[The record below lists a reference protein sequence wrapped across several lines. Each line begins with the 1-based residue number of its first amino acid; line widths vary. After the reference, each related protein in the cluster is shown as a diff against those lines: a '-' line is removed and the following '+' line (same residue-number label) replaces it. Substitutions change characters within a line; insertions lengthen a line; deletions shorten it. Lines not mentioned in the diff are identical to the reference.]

1 MKEKEIIDY
10 EQEYYNLLYENRKC
24 KRKIKELEEE
34 SEQKQNK
41 KENLFLN
48 KEKFQKLEEE
58 IYILKKYKDV
68 NIKKVLLEQISKY
81 KRE

>member
-34 SEQKQNK
+34 
-41 KENLFLN
+41 
-48 KEKFQKLEEE
+48 
-58 IYILKKYKDV
+58 IYILNKYKDV

>member
-1 MKEKEIIDY
+1 MKEKEITDY
-10 EQEYYNLLYENRKC
+10 EQEYYNLLYENRKY
-24 KRKIKELEEE
+24 KRKIKE
-34 SEQKQNK
+34 
-41 KENLFLN
+41 
-48 KEKFQKLEEE
+48 LEEE

>member
-34 SEQKQNK
+34 
-41 KENLFLN
+41 
-48 KEKFQKLEEE
+48 

-68 NIKKVLLEQISKY
+68 NIKKVLLEQISKN

>member
-24 KRKIKELEEE
+24 KRKNKELEEE
-34 SEQKQNK
+34 N
-41 KENLFLN
+41 
-48 KEKFQKLEEE
+48 
-58 IYILKKYKDV
+58 YILKKYKDV

>member
-10 EQEYYNLLYENRKC
+10 EQEYYNLLYENRNY
-24 KRKIKELEEE
+24 KRKIKE
-34 SEQKQNK
+34 
-41 KENLFLN
+41 
-48 KEKFQKLEEE
+48 LEEE

>member
-24 KRKIKELEEE
+24 KRKIKELEV
-34 SEQKQNK
+34 
-41 KENLFLN
+41 
-48 KEKFQKLEEE
+48 E

>member
-10 EQEYYNLLYENRKC
+10 EQEYYNLLYENKKC
-24 KRKIKELEEE
+24 KRKIKE
-34 SEQKQNK
+34 
-41 KENLFLN
+41 
-48 KEKFQKLEEE
+48 LEEE

-68 NIKKVLLEQISKY
+68 NIKKVLLEQISEY

>member
-34 SEQKQNK
+34 
-41 KENLFLN
+41 
-48 KEKFQKLEEE
+48 

-81 KRE
+81 KIE

>member
-1 MKEKEIIDY
+1 M
-10 EQEYYNLLYENRKC
+10 NENRKY
-24 KRKIKELEEE
+24 KRKIKE
-34 SEQKQNK
+34 
-41 KENLFLN
+41 
-48 KEKFQKLEEE
+48 LEEE

>member
-34 SEQKQNK
+34 
-41 KENLFLN
+41 
-48 KEKFQKLEEE
+48 
-58 IYILKKYKDV
+58 IYILNKYKDV
-68 NIKKVLLEQISKY
+68 KIKKVLLEQISKY

>member
-10 EQEYYNLLYENRKC
+10 EREYYNLLYENRKY
-24 KRKIKELEEE
+24 KRKIKE
-34 SEQKQNK
+34 
-41 KENLFLN
+41 
-48 KEKFQKLEEE
+48 LEEE

>member
-1 MKEKEIIDY
+1 MKEKKIIDY
-10 EQEYYNLLYENRKC
+10 EQEYYNLLYENRKY
-24 KRKIKELEEE
+24 KRKIKE
-34 SEQKQNK
+34 
-41 KENLFLN
+41 
-48 KEKFQKLEEE
+48 LEEE

>member
-10 EQEYYNLLYENRKC
+10 EQEYYNLLYENKKC
-24 KRKIKELEEE
+24 KRKIKE
-34 SEQKQNK
+34 
-41 KENLFLN
+41 
-48 KEKFQKLEEE
+48 LEEE

>member
-10 EQEYYNLLYENRKC
+10 EQEYYNLLYENRKY
-24 KRKIKELEEE
+24 KRKIKE
-34 SEQKQNK
+34 
-41 KENLFLN
+41 
-48 KEKFQKLEEE
+48 LEEE

-68 NIKKVLLEQISKY
+68 NIKKVLLEKISKY

>member
-10 EQEYYNLLYENRKC
+10 EQEYYNLLYENKKY

-34 SEQKQNK
+34 
-41 KENLFLN
+41 
-48 KEKFQKLEEE
+48 
-58 IYILKKYKDV
+58 IYILNKYKDV

>member
-10 EQEYYNLLYENRKC
+10 EQEYYNLLYENRKY
-24 KRKIKELEEE
+24 KRKIKE
-34 SEQKQNK
+34 
-41 KENLFLN
+41 
-48 KEKFQKLEEE
+48 LEEE

-68 NIKKVLLEQISKY
+68 NIIKVLLEQISKY

>member
-10 EQEYYNLLYENRKC
+10 EQEYYNLLYENRKY
-24 KRKIKELEEE
+24 KRKIKEL
-34 SEQKQNK
+34 
-41 KENLFLN
+41 
-48 KEKFQKLEEE
+48 EE

>member
-10 EQEYYNLLYENRKC
+10 EQEYYNLLYENRKY
-24 KRKIKELEEE
+24 KRKIKE
-34 SEQKQNK
+34 
-41 KENLFLN
+41 
-48 KEKFQKLEEE
+48 LEEE

-68 NIKKVLLEQISKY
+68 NIKKVLLDQISKY

>member
-34 SEQKQNK
+34 
-41 KENLFLN
+41 
-48 KEKFQKLEEE
+48 

>member
-10 EQEYYNLLYENRKC
+10 EQEYYNLLYENRKY
-24 KRKIKELEEE
+24 KRKIKE
-34 SEQKQNK
+34 
-41 KENLFLN
+41 
-48 KEKFQKLEEE
+48 LEEE

-68 NIKKVLLEQISKY
+68 NIKKVSLEQISKY

>member
-10 EQEYYNLLYENRKC
+10 EKEYYNLLYENRKC
-24 KRKIKELEEE
+24 KRKIKE
-34 SEQKQNK
+34 
-41 KENLFLN
+41 
-48 KEKFQKLEEE
+48 LEEE

>member
-10 EQEYYNLLYENRKC
+10 EQEYYNLLYENRKY
-24 KRKIKELEEE
+24 KRKIKE
-34 SEQKQNK
+34 
-41 KENLFLN
+41 
-48 KEKFQKLEEE
+48 LEEE

>member
-10 EQEYYNLLYENRKC
+10 EQEYYNLLYENRKY
-24 KRKIKELEEE
+24 KRKIKE
-34 SEQKQNK
+34 
-41 KENLFLN
+41 
-48 KEKFQKLEEE
+48 LEEE

-68 NIKKVLLEQISKY
+68 NIKKLLLEQISKY

>member
-10 EQEYYNLLYENRKC
+10 DQEYYNLLYENRKY
-24 KRKIKELEEE
+24 KRKIKE
-34 SEQKQNK
+34 
-41 KENLFLN
+41 
-48 KEKFQKLEEE
+48 LEEE

>member
-1 MKEKEIIDY
+1 MKEKKIIDY
-10 EQEYYNLLYENRKC
+10 EQEYYNLLYEDRKY
-24 KRKIKELEEE
+24 KRKIKE
-34 SEQKQNK
+34 
-41 KENLFLN
+41 
-48 KEKFQKLEEE
+48 LEEE

>member
-10 EQEYYNLLYENRKC
+10 EQEYYNLLYENRKY
-24 KRKIKELEEE
+24 KREIKE
-34 SEQKQNK
+34 
-41 KENLFLN
+41 
-48 KEKFQKLEEE
+48 LEEE

>member
-10 EQEYYNLLYENRKC
+10 EQEYYNLLYENRKY
-24 KRKIKELEEE
+24 KRKIKE
-34 SEQKQNK
+34 
-41 KENLFLN
+41 
-48 KEKFQKLEEE
+48 LEEE

-68 NIKKVLLEQISKY
+68 NIKKVLLKQISKY

>member
-1 MKEKEIIDY
+1 MIKRMKEKEIIDY
-10 EQEYYNLLYENRKC
+10 EQEYYNLLYENRKY
-24 KRKIKELEEE
+24 KRKIKE
-34 SEQKQNK
+34 
-41 KENLFLN
+41 
-48 KEKFQKLEEE
+48 LEEE

>member
-10 EQEYYNLLYENRKC
+10 EQEYYNLLYENRKY
-24 KRKIKELEEE
+24 KRKIKE
-34 SEQKQNK
+34 
-41 KENLFLN
+41 
-48 KEKFQKLEEE
+48 LEEE

-81 KRE
+81 KGE

>member
-10 EQEYYNLLYENRKC
+10 EQEYYNLLYENRNY
-24 KRKIKELEEE
+24 KRKIKE
-34 SEQKQNK
+34 
-41 KENLFLN
+41 
-48 KEKFQKLEEE
+48 LEEE
-58 IYILKKYKDV
+58 IYILKKYKDM